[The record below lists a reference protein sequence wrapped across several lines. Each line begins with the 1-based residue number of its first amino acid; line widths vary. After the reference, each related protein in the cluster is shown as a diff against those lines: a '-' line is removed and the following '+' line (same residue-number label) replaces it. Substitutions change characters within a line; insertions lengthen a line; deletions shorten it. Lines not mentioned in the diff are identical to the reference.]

1 MKLRGIRKHLT
12 YANVMATLA
21 VFIVLGGG
29 AYAATKLPKNSVGTK
44 QLKKGAV
51 TSAKVKKG
59 AITSAKVKKG
69 AITSAK
75 VKKGSLL
82 ASNFKAGQLPKGAT
96 GSAGATGPTGTT
108 GAEGGPNAVAEA
120 AGGDDPPT
128 LTSPTTEQTMS
139 STLITLPETSD
150 VTVWGSMGDQ
160 QVKCDASG
168 CQGIVPSDSTDVG
181 IYVNEVSAT
190 FPTPVPH
197 AGISV
202 AGGGL
207 NNVQIPPLSGVI
219 KDMPAG
225 TYSVRLILSTSGVG
239 VALNDNGG
247 GLPWVTAI
255 ATGSN

>member
-120 AGGDDPPT
+120 AGGDGPPDPVQG
-128 LTSPTTEQTMS
+128 LAEQEEHAADMVEDLEDAPADELERS
-139 STLITLPETSD
+139 DHQEPE
-150 VTVWGSMGDQ
+150 G
-160 QVKCDASG
+160 ASRTAFG
-168 CQGIVPSDSTDVG
+168 
-181 IYVNEVSAT
+181 
-190 FPTPVPH
+190 
-197 AGISV
+197 
-202 AGGGL
+202 AGGVGHEGSAPGL
-207 NNVQIPPLSGVI
+207 SPGRRHPE
-219 KDMPAG
+219 K
-225 TYSVRLILSTSGVG
+225 
-239 VALNDNGG
+239 
-247 GLPWVTAI
+247 
-255 ATGSN
+255 

>member
-1 MKLRGIRKHLT
+1 
-12 YANVMATLA
+12 MATLA

-29 AYAATKLPKNSVGTK
+29 AYAAKKLPKNSVGTK

-69 AITSAK
+69 
-75 VKKGSLL
+75 SLL
-82 ASNFKAGQLPKGAT
+82 ASNFKAGQLPRGAT

-108 GAEGGPNAVAEA
+108 GAAGVPTSVAET

-128 LTSPTTEQTMS
+128 LTSPTTEQTMA
-139 STLITLPETSD
+139 STLITLPQTSD
-150 VTVWGSMGDQ
+150 VAVWGSMADQ

-181 IYVNEVSAT
+181 IYLNAISAT

-202 AGGGL
+202 LGGGL

-255 ATGSN
+255 ATGSS